1 MNLSECATVSHLF
14 SWLNGRVN
22 VIRILA
28 WYTRLLPPSIT
39 ETAGSSM
46 WRNNY
51 PVFFIKNDP
60 ISDFSHRKWELNS
73 HPFYGEAQKKAISCT
88 QQIKFSR
95 QQESI
100 AWLLYHGGWGSTF
113 AVCQSRLL
121 TTFRITSSVTNAVRW
136 LWQMTNPTPCPN
148 FNQFLSKRIL
158 LFPQIQF
165 LLVPQ
170 NVPENYLGYWV
181 FSFLQMSWS
190 KHRVPLYCLGTNGLS
205 FHSIEKILGT

>member
-1 MNLSECATVSHLF
+1 MCDRIASFFVIKWQSECDSYF
-14 SWLNGRVN
+14 SMVYKITTPINYRDSRVIN
-22 VIRILA
+22 V
-28 WYTRLLPPSIT
+28 TEQLPS
-39 ETAGSSM
+39 
-46 WRNNY
+46 
-51 PVFFIKNDP
+51 FFIKNDP

-73 HPFYGEAQKKAISCT
+73 HPFYGGVQKKAISCT

-170 NVPENYLGYWV
+170 KVPENYLGYWV